1 MRKKYTTSGED
12 FAIILGKYLLDDGSI
27 DRELRERLKK
37 GEELYR
43 NGVCSR
49 IIVSGGEAN
58 KRAGR
63 SEAEAMKEFLS
74 AQGIPQEAIITEEKS
89 RNTYE
94 NARECAAILAQ
105 ENYGRLYLVSSAKHL
120 YRSYCNPYRFFRWLF
135 KLPVKNAPACDCN
148 LSYVDFTEGRP
159 NCVVFFSKKAE
170 LGKYISLHTDC
181 NVFAKKKGGILREG
195 FLPYFVGSGIGERG
209 EKFVEKIEKT
219 YGKVNIV
226 AVI

>member
-1 MRKKYTTSGED
+1 MRKKCGTSGDD

-27 DRELRERLKK
+27 DVELRERLKK

-43 NGVCSR
+43 KGVCSR

-58 KRAGR
+58 GKAGR
-63 SEAEAMKEFLS
+63 SEAAAMKEFLTDN
-74 AQGIPQEAIITEEKS
+74 GIPREVIITEEKS

-94 NARECAAILAQ
+94 NARECASILAK
-105 ENYGRLYLVSSAKHL
+105 ENYNRLYLVSSAKHL

-159 NCVVFFSKKAE
+159 NCVVFFSKKAK
-170 LGKYISLHTDC
+170 LDQYLSLHSHY

-195 FLPYFVGSGIGERG
+195 FFPYFVGNGIGERG
-209 EKFVEKIEKT
+209 EKFVEKIENS